1 MNPERQT
8 AAERPIEPEEKK
20 DLTPLRYEYAKG
32 YLPTV
37 NPKTDETHYSDDAGM
52 R

>member
-1 MNPERQT
+1 MNPERQP
-8 AAERPIEPEEKK
+8 AAERHSEPEEKK
-20 DLTPLRYEYAKG
+20 DLTPLHYEFAKG

-37 NPKTDETHYSDDAGM
+37 NPKSDETHHSDDTGM